1 MVRATK
7 ADAARRLLAEATAG
21 NDLEVEG
28 WEQAKGRGPRS
39 YGVVGAYTRIWI
51 WSLAAL
57 GVAFGVFL
65 LARAILKPSFESLVA
80 DAI

>member
-1 MVRATK
+1 MVRATT

-21 NDLEVEG
+21 DGLDAAEDWG
-28 WEQAKGRGPRS
+28 QTKGRGPQT
-39 YGVVGAYTRIWI
+39 YGFVGAYARIWF

-65 LARAILKPSFESLVA
+65 LGRI
-80 DAI
+80 I